1 VVFDVLYAM
10 AIISA
15 IILALIA
22 GDSLLATVFRKFPN
36 LQDWLEDV
44 VFDCTK

>member
-1 VVFDVLYAM
+1 MVFDVLYAL
-10 AIISA
+10 AIISG
-15 IILALIA
+15 ILLVLIV
-22 GDSLLATVFRKFPN
+22 GDALLAKVFRKFPN